1 MTLCLLPQSSWAQN
15 VSLDSLLTV
24 AREIKVI
31 AQQYLDDK
39 GDTKTSADMLVA
51 QYGRSSQ
58 YNSDQWTAIAGN
70 VPADFK
76 ALVSTDYATFPKINL
91 VDLPNGDQLEAA
103 HFWAAVNASYMGN
116 GDLGGWGGDL
126 VQLAQDI
133 HSNAETTFPSSR
145 FSREDWVS
153 DADAYILYNNYPDD
167 ILAGME
173 QYYRP
178 ELTEAERVS
187 SFYDGKS
194 IATRFTTSPNYM
206 LLYMLMY
213 SYKVTQTDLNQ
224 AIDIFQAYIDSYLE
238 EPEEP
243 EEPEDPNVDPEEP
256 NEPNVDP
263 EEPNDPEEPEEPNN
277 PDQPEEPDDPEEPE
291 GPNNP
296 DQPEDPNDPE
306 EPEGPNNPDQPEDP
320 DQPDQPEDPEGNQ
333 QSLPSLTITSKAA
346 QTYTPDGRAATPSS
360 HLRIQGHHIIWQ

>member
-39 GDTKTSADMLVA
+39 GDTKTSADLLVA
-51 QYGRSSQ
+51 QYGRSET
-58 YNSDQWTAIAGN
+58 YNSTQWTTIAGTL
-70 VPADFK
+70 PADFK
-76 ALVSTDYATFPKINL
+76 ALVSTDYATFPSIDL
-91 VDLPNGDQLEAA
+91 VDLPNGDVLEVP
-103 HFWAAVNASYMGN
+103 HFWACINALYFGN

-126 VQLAQDI
+126 VQLAQDV
-133 HSNAETTFPSSR
+133 HDNADVTFPSPR

-153 DADAYILYNNYPDD
+153 DADAYNIYHLYPDD
-167 ILAGME
+167 ILGGME
-173 QYYRP
+173 QYYRA

-187 SFYDGKS
+187 FFDNGKS

-213 SYKVTQTDLNQ
+213 TNKVTQSDLNQ

-238 EPEEP
+238 EPEHP
-243 EEPEDPNVDPEEP
+243 EEPEDPN
-256 NEPNVDP
+256 
-263 EEPNDPEEPEEPNN
+263 
-277 PDQPEEPDDPEEPE
+277 
-291 GPNNP
+291 
-296 DQPEDPNDPE
+296 QPEDPNNPNQTEDPE
-306 EPEGPNNPDQPEDP
+306 QPEDP
-320 DQPDQPEDPEGNQ
+320 GQPEDPEGNQ
-333 QSLPSLTITSKAA
+333 QSLPTLTITSKAA
-346 QTYTPDGRAATPSS
+346 QTYTLDGRAATTSS